1 MCVVPLCG
9 LASILLLI
17 KQAMQTGSFAKAS
30 RPCNVSVYAAEVEVT
45 PGCETLTVS
54 YTVNSLPGSSNE
66 ASLSSLVV
74 SYQRILGGG
83 GKSSRSVALNGT
95 AAEGVLSLT
104 GLTRDTA
111 YRVTYDVEFTVRFQV
126 TLPSDI
132 ADPIELHTTRTCPG
146 QWSTN
151 CYCFM
156 CIVYLLNFTIFLGN
170 CVCVCVR
177 ACVRVCV
184 RVCVCVC
191 VRACV
196 CACVRACVRED
207 LGEQNL
213 ILNTFWFK
221 CHRVC

>member
-1 MCVVPLCG
+1 M
-9 LASILLLI
+9 
-17 KQAMQTGSFAKAS
+17 
-30 RPCNVSVYAAEVEVT
+30 T
-45 PGCETLTVS
+45 PGCNTLNVS
-54 YTVNSLPGSSNE
+54 YTVNSLPPGNNE
-66 ASLSSLVV
+66 ANLSSLVV

-83 GKSSRSVALNGT
+83 GKRSRSVALNGR

-111 YRVTYDVEFTVRFQV
+111 YRVTYKVEFTVRFQV

-170 CVCVCVR
+170 GVCV
-177 ACVRVCV
+177 
-184 RVCVCVC
+184 
-191 VRACV
+191 
-196 CACVRACVRED
+196 CVRACVRED

-221 CHRVC
+221 SHRVC

>member
-1 MCVVPLCG
+1 MC
-9 LASILLLI
+9 ILLLI

-30 RPCNVSVYAAEVEVT
+30 RPCNVSVYAAKVEVT
-45 PGCETLTVS
+45 PGCETLNVS

-83 GKSSRSVALNGT
+83 GKRSRSVALNGRAT
-95 AAEGVLSLT
+95 EGVLSLT
-104 GLTRDTA
+104 GLTHDTA
-111 YRVTYDVEFTVRFQV
+111 YRVTYRVEVEFTVRFQV

-146 QWSTN
+146 QCSAN

-156 CIVYLLNFTIFLGN
+156 FIVYLLNFTIFLGN
-170 CVCVCVR
+170 CVCVCVCVCVR
-177 ACVRVCV
+177 ACMCACVRVCM
-184 RVCVCVC
+184 RVC

-196 CACVRACVRED
+196 CACVHVCVRACVCER
-207 LGEQNL
+207 GFGGTKL
-213 ILNTFWFK
+213 ISEYLL
-221 CHRVC
+221 V